1 MQVGAY
7 EAKTKLSALL
17 DRVEAGEQIA
27 ITRYGRVVAVLGP
40 PAGAA
45 DRTADDAVSGILAL
59 RRGRR
64 LGDDLTIRDLIDAG
78 RR

>member
-1 MQVGAY
+1 MEVGAY

-17 DRVEAGEQIA
+17 DRVEAGERIT
-27 ITRYGRVVAVLGP
+27 ITRYGRAVAVLGP

-45 DRTADDAVSGILAL
+45 DQTADDAVTGILEL

-64 LGDDLTIRDLIDAG
+64 LGDDLTVRDLIDAG